1 MADNARKC
9 DQCGAPVRVRP
20 KKAAA
25 ASKGAKKKLSG
36 FPEANIPTQEDVEN
50 SLREETFM
58 DPVFFKEAG
67 GDVDVEA
74 IIKIARGEEPEAA
87 REAGK
92 EDDRPTAVI
101 SNPELDMASYLD
113 SLPLIE
119 KARRKISAF
128 HHRRAE
134 AADEKRMRRQLERAS
149 RHFEAEKT
157 AGERA
162 EAARAEQARR
172 REERALAEKA
182 KAERAAAE
190 EARRREERALAEKAK
205 AERAAAEEARRRE
218 ERALAEK
225 AKAER
230 AAAEAARLREERAL
244 AEKAEAD
251 RAAAEAVPAE
261 NVQEVPEE
269 EATIR
274 LDEKAAAARRQEEV
288 LRAQEAQADRPAVI
302 RLQNK
307 DRAAAIRRREEQA
320 AAQAEAERIAAQQAA
335 AQQENAGAAEE
346 PERVHVQAAP
356 SAERQ
361 TGEAAYQQTE
371 TSRAEKFLNLGPAD
385 HTTYTRLEEHAQK
398 TLTPRERSI
407 EEMRRQ
413 CRRRMNKPDRI
424 DGFLSRYGLTK
435 EMSVRIAT
443 LFLIAILSVIYVLGR
458 GSSNVSSDTSY
469 AGEGMTGSEI
479 TQDQGVDGRQ
489 TEPAQGGDQTD
500 LPTGGGDFQN
510 N

>member
-119 KARRKISAF
+119 KARRNVSAF

-149 RHFEAEKT
+149 KHFEAEKT

-162 EAARAEQARR
+162 EAACAEQ
-172 REERALAEKA
+172 
-182 KAERAAAE
+182 
-190 EARRREERALAEKAK
+190 ARRREERALAEKAK

-413 CRRRMNKPDRI
+413 RRRRMNKPDRI

>member
-1 MADNARKC
+1 MRI
-9 DQCGAPVRVRP
+9 RS
-20 KKAAA
+20 KKTAAA
-25 ASKGAKKKLSG
+25 KGSKKKLSE

-74 IIKIARGEEPEAA
+74 IIKIARGEEAGAGRETEA
-87 REAGK
+87 RN

-119 KARRKISAF
+119 KVRRGFSAS

-149 RHFEAEKT
+149 RHFAAEEAAREK
-157 AGERA
+157 A
-162 EAARAEQARR
+162 EADRAEQARR
-172 REERALAEKA
+172 RRERALAEKE

-190 EARRREERALAEKAK
+190 EARRREERALAEKAE
-205 AERAAAEEARRRE
+205 AERAAAEEARSRE
-218 ERALAEK
+218 ERVLAEK
-225 AKAER
+225 AEAER
-230 AAAEAARLREERAL
+230 AAAEAAAVERAQ
-244 AEKAEAD
+244 EA
-251 RAAAEAVPAE
+251 A
-261 NVQEVPEE
+261 EE

-274 LDEKAAAARRQEEV
+274 LDEKAAADRAAAETAARQQE
-288 LRAQEAQADRPAVI
+288 QADRPEVI

-307 DRAAAIRRREEQA
+307 NRAAAIRRREEQA
-320 AAQAEAERIAAQQAA
+320 AAKAEAERIAAQQAA
-335 AQQENAGAAEE
+335 VQQENTADAENQE
-346 PERVHVQAAP
+346 TVRVQPAVFTGQ
-356 SAERQ
+356 Q
-361 TGEAAYQQTE
+361 TEEAAYQQAE

-413 CRRRMNKPDRI
+413 RRRRANKPDRL
-424 DGFLSRYGLTK
+424 DEFLSRYGLTK

-443 LFLIAILSVIYVLGR
+443 LFLIAVLSVIYVLGR
-458 GSSNVSSDTSY
+458 GSSGASSDTSY

-479 TQDQGVDGRQ
+479 TQDQGVDGTQTDPSQGGEQ
-489 TEPAQGGDQTD
+489 TE

>member
-1 MADNARKC
+1 MADHARKC

-20 KKAAA
+20 PKAAA
-25 ASKGAKKKLSG
+25 AKGARKKLSD
-36 FPEANIPTQEDVEN
+36 FSEANIPTQEDVEK

-74 IIKIARGEEPEAA
+74 IIKIARGEETGAA
-87 REAGK
+87 EEAGT

-101 SNPELDMASYLD
+101 SNPELDMAAYLE

-119 KARRKISAF
+119 KARRKFSAS

-149 RHFEAEKT
+149 RHFAAEEA

-162 EAARAEQARR
+162 EADRAEQARR
-172 REERALAEKA
+172 RRERALAEKE

-190 EARRREERALAEKAK
+190 EARRREERALAGKAE

-218 ERALAEK
+218 ERAFAEK
-225 AKAER
+225 AEAERAAAEEARRLEERALADRLEAER
-230 AAAEAARLREERAL
+230 AAAEA
-244 AEKAEAD
+244 
-251 RAAAEAVPAE
+251 VSFE
-261 NVQEVPEE
+261 NTQEVPDE

-274 LDEKAAAARRQEEV
+274 LDQKAAAARRQEEE
-288 LRAQEAQADRPAVI
+288 LRAQRAQADRPEVI
-302 RLQNK
+302 RLQNR

-320 AAQAEAERIAAQQAA
+320 AAEAGAELIAAQQAA
-335 AQQENAGAAEE
+335 AQQENAAAAENTE
-346 PERVHVQAAP
+346 TAHVQAAA
-356 SAERQ
+356 SMEQ
-361 TGEAAYQQTE
+361 QIKETAYQQTE

-385 HTTYTRLEEHAQK
+385 HTTYTRLEEHTHKA
-398 TLTPRERSI
+398 LAPRERSI
-407 EEMRRQ
+407 EEQ
-413 CRRRMNKPDRI
+413 RRRRRHRANKPDRI
-424 DGFLSRYGLTK
+424 DEFLGRYGLSK

-458 GSSNVSSDTSY
+458 GSSGASSDTSY

-479 TQDQGVDGRQ
+479 IQDQGVDGRQ
-489 TEPAQGGDQTD
+489 TEPSQGSDQTD

>member
-1 MADNARKC
+1 MADTARKC
-9 DQCGAPVRVRP
+9 GRCGAPVRIRS
-20 KKAAA
+20 KKTAAA
-25 ASKGAKKKLSG
+25 KGSKKKLSE
-36 FPEANIPTQEDVEN
+36 FPEVNIPTQEDVEN

-74 IIKIARGEEPEAA
+74 IIKIARGEEAGAGRETEA
-87 REAGK
+87 RN

-119 KARRKISAF
+119 KVRRGFSAS

-149 RHFEAEKT
+149 RHFAAEEAAREK
-157 AGERA
+157 A
-162 EAARAEQARR
+162 EADRAEQARR
-172 REERALAEKA
+172 RRERALAEKE

-190 EARRREERALAEKAK
+190 EARRREERALAEKA
-205 AERAAAEEARRRE
+205 E
-218 ERALAEK
+218 
-225 AKAER
+225 AER
-230 AAAEAARLREERAL
+230 AAAEAAAVERAQ
-244 AEKAEAD
+244 EA
-251 RAAAEAVPAE
+251 A
-261 NVQEVPEE
+261 EE

-274 LDEKAAAARRQEEV
+274 LDEKAAADRAAAETAARQQE
-288 LRAQEAQADRPAVI
+288 QADRPEVI

-307 DRAAAIRRREEQA
+307 NRAAAIRRREEQA
-320 AAQAEAERIAAQQAA
+320 AAEAEAERIAAQQAA
-335 AQQENAGAAEE
+335 VQQENTADAENQE
-346 PERVHVQAAP
+346 TVRVQPAVFTGQ
-356 SAERQ
+356 Q
-361 TGEAAYQQTE
+361 TEEAAYQQAE

-413 CRRRMNKPDRI
+413 RRRRANKPDRL
-424 DGFLSRYGLTK
+424 DEFLSRYGLTK

-443 LFLIAILSVIYVLGR
+443 LFLIAVLSVIYVLGR
-458 GSSNVSSDTSY
+458 GSSGASSDTSY

-479 TQDQGVDGRQ
+479 TQDQGVDGTQTDPSQGGEQ
-489 TEPAQGGDQTD
+489 TE

>member
-1 MADNARKC
+1 MADTARKC
-9 DQCGAPVRVRP
+9 GRCGAPVRIRS
-20 KKAAA
+20 KKTAAA
-25 ASKGAKKKLSG
+25 KGSKKKLSE
-36 FPEANIPTQEDVEN
+36 FPEVNIPTQEDVEN

-74 IIKIARGEEPEAA
+74 IIKIARGEEAGTGRETEA
-87 REAGK
+87 RN

-119 KARRKISAF
+119 KVRRGFSAS

-149 RHFEAEKT
+149 RHFAAEEAAREK
-157 AGERA
+157 A
-162 EAARAEQARR
+162 EADRAEQARR
-172 REERALAEKA
+172 RRERALAEKE

-190 EARRREERALAEKAK
+190 EARRREERVLAEKA
-205 AERAAAEEARRRE
+205 E
-218 ERALAEK
+218 
-225 AKAER
+225 AER
-230 AAAEAARLREERAL
+230 AAAEAAAVERAQ
-244 AEKAEAD
+244 EA
-251 RAAAEAVPAE
+251 A
-261 NVQEVPEE
+261 EE

-274 LDEKAAAARRQEEV
+274 LDEKAAADRAAAETAARQQE
-288 LRAQEAQADRPAVI
+288 QADRPEVI

-307 DRAAAIRRREEQA
+307 NRAAAIRRREEQA
-320 AAQAEAERIAAQQAA
+320 AAEAEAERIAAQQAA
-335 AQQENAGAAEE
+335 VQQENTADAENQE
-346 PERVHVQAAP
+346 TVRVQPAVFTGQ
-356 SAERQ
+356 Q
-361 TGEAAYQQTE
+361 TEEAAYQQAE

-413 CRRRMNKPDRI
+413 RRRRANKPDRL
-424 DGFLSRYGLTK
+424 DEFLSRYGLTK

-443 LFLIAILSVIYVLGR
+443 LFLIAVLSVIYVLGR
-458 GSSNVSSDTSY
+458 GSSGASSDTSY

-479 TQDQGVDGRQ
+479 TQDQGVDGTQTDPSQGGEQ
-489 TEPAQGGDQTD
+489 TE

>member
-1 MADNARKC
+1 M
-9 DQCGAPVRVRP
+9 
-20 KKAAA
+20 
-25 ASKGAKKKLSG
+25 
-36 FPEANIPTQEDVEN
+36 
-50 SLREETFM
+50 
-58 DPVFFKEAG
+58 
-67 GDVDVEA
+67 
-74 IIKIARGEEPEAA
+74 
-87 REAGK
+87 
-92 EDDRPTAVI
+92 
-101 SNPELDMASYLD
+101 
-113 SLPLIE
+113 
-119 KARRKISAF
+119 
-128 HHRRAE
+128 
-134 AADEKRMRRQLERAS
+134 
-149 RHFEAEKT
+149 
-157 AGERA
+157 
-162 EAARAEQARR
+162 
-172 REERALAEKA
+172 
-182 KAERAAAE
+182 
-190 EARRREERALAEKAK
+190 
-205 AERAAAEEARRRE
+205 
-218 ERALAEK
+218 
-225 AKAER
+225 
-230 AAAEAARLREERAL
+230 
-244 AEKAEAD
+244 
-251 RAAAEAVPAE
+251 
-261 NVQEVPEE
+261 PEE

-356 SAERQ
+356 SAERL

-413 CRRRMNKPDRI
+413 RRRRMNKPDRI

>member
-149 RHFEAEKT
+149 KHFEAEKT

-205 AERAAAEEARRRE
+205 AERAAAE
-218 ERALAEK
+218 
-225 AKAER
+225 
-230 AAAEAARLREERAL
+230 
-244 AEKAEAD
+244 
-251 RAAAEAVPAE
+251 AVPAE

-269 EATIR
+269 EATVR
-274 LDEKAAAARRQEEV
+274 LDEKAAAARRREEE
-288 LRAQEAQADRPAVI
+288 LRAQEAQADRPEVI

-335 AQQENAGAAEE
+335 AQQENTGAAEE
-346 PERVHVQAAP
+346 PERVRVQAAA

-413 CRRRMNKPDRI
+413 RRRRMNKPDRI

-458 GSSNVSSDTSY
+458 GSSSVSSDTSY

>member
-1 MADNARKC
+1 M
-9 DQCGAPVRVRP
+9 RVRP

-119 KARRKISAF
+119 KARRNVSAF

-149 RHFEAEKT
+149 KHFEAEKT

-190 EARRREERALAEKAK
+190 EARRREERAI
-205 AERAAAEEARRRE
+205 
-218 ERALAEK
+218 
-225 AKAER
+225 
-230 AAAEAARLREERAL
+230 
-244 AEKAEAD
+244 AEKAEAE

-269 EATIR
+269 EATVR
-274 LDEKAAAARRQEEV
+274 LDEKAAAARRREEE
-288 LRAQEAQADRPAVI
+288 LRAQEAQADRPEVI

-335 AQQENAGAAEE
+335 AQQENTGAAEE

-413 CRRRMNKPDRI
+413 RRRRMNKPDRI